1 MPTRTFAAWADA
13 LPAARGYVADVLA
26 GAPPQLCSTAALL
39 VSELATN
46 AVRHSGA
53 REFTVRVDYLPAEE
67 RVWIGVSDT
76 GPGQPLLQ
84 PAPQTAE
91 HGRGLQLVSLLADRW
106 GAHRRRATNEKTVWF
121 ELASAP
127 GDIPTALRGAHADP
141 KPTPDQHRTAER
153 ARDQDTATTRR
164 SRT

>member
-1 MPTRTFAAWADA
+1 MPTRIFAAWADA
-13 LPAARGYVADVLA
+13 VPAARGYVADVLA
-26 GAPPQLCSTAALL
+26 GAPPRLCSTAALL

-53 REFTVRVDYLPAEE
+53 REFTVRIDYFPAEE

-84 PAPQTAE
+84 QPSATAE

-106 GAHRRRATNEKTVWF
+106 GAHRRRATMEKTVWF
-121 ELASAP
+121 ELLADGAP
-127 GDIPTALRGAHADP
+127 APAATEPEPATVRSPDADP
-141 KPTPDQHRTAER
+141 LDAGPG
-153 ARDQDTATTRR
+153 
-164 SRT
+164 